1 LPFSL
6 RICNG
11 RIAFDRDIGV
21 AEQADRIY
29 EDRIKVFLA
38 IRKKDLKHLVA
49 SYANAR
55 RQIPKAAPLSLT
67 AAVDYALVDEIQN
80 TVR

>member
-1 LPFSL
+1 MPFSL

-38 IRKKDLKHLVA
+38 IRKKDLMHLAA
-49 SYANAR
+49 SYDEAR
-55 RQIPKAAPLSLT
+55 KQVPNAAPLSLT
-67 AAVDYALVDEIQN
+67 APVDYSLVDEIQN